1 MNTRLQQTLPLTA
14 SQRRR
19 RASQKGGFSL
29 AELMVVIVILGLLA
43 TLVVPKVFDS
53 LKRAFVG
60 KVKSDIMAISSA
72 LDDYAI
78 NNGGRYPET
87 LEELVTP
94 DENGYSYLKQKS
106 VPIDPWQME
115 YQYEPPVPG
124 RPDPRVFTLGADGS
138 VGGEGDNE
146 DVSNI
151 TLLGGEEN

>member
-1 MNTRLQQTLPLTA
+1 MNIRHQRLQARQA
-14 SQRRR
+14 
-19 RASQKGGFSL
+19 AKKGGFSL

-53 LKRAFVG
+53 LKRAFGG

-78 NNGGRYPET
+78 NNGGRYPDS

-106 VPIDPWQME
+106 VPLDPWQMP
-115 YQYEPPVPG
+115 YQYEPPVAG
-124 RPDPRVFTLGADGS
+124 QPDARVYTLGADGA
-138 VGGEGDNE
+138 VGGEGDNA

-151 TLLGGEEN
+151 MLLGGEER